1 MPSFSFKP
9 PRGKYRELDFDGEAG
24 RLAGAGASEP
34 DWRRASATGVGG
46 AETAGAAAAASVLA
60 VSIFAAVLVV
70 EVLNT
75 NAGGCS
81 MELRLGEGGAAAEA
95 AS

>member
-9 PRGKYRELDFDGEAG
+9 PRGKYRELDLEGEAG
-24 RLAGAGASEP
+24 RLAGAGASEA

-46 AETAGAAAAASVLA
+46 AEAAGVLA
-60 VSIFAAVLVV
+60 VSILAAVLVF

-75 NAGGCS
+75 NAGGCC
-81 MELRLGEGGAAAEA
+81 MVLRLGEGGGTVDA